1 MIVFHIILYIYWEDC
16 FLFLYSLDFEYV
28 DFQELLTDC

>member
-1 MIVFHIILYIYWEDC
+1 MIVFHIILYISWEDC
-16 FLFLYSLDFEYV
+16 FLFLYSLDFKYV